1 MNKSVVITGAMG
13 FIGGHT
19 AKVFKQAGYHVV
31 GVDREA
37 TVPESAHYIDQLL
50 MDEFVDI
57 APLAALINQSDA
69 IIHCAGTSLVG
80 PSITNP
86 GEYYNNNSAKTNLM
100 MDKLAKFQYDGKIV
114 FSSSAAT
121 YGVPAN
127 SSNILEDDAKNPISP
142 YGWSKLFCEYIIKD
156 HCLAHGMR
164 GIALRYFNACGCDPD
179 TTLGHVEDDTHMVPR
194 VLSAY
199 HNNRAFSLYGNDYA
213 TADGTCVRD
222 YLHVMDIAW
231 AHLEA
236 VCLADAMQAGE
247 FRAYNL
253 GTGQGYSNREIIAAC
268 ERAVDDKI
276 GVVIGPR
283 REGDPDMLVA
293 NSDRFQTDTAWR
305 PRFSDID
312 TIVGTAWQWQQRYP
326 KQLG

>member
-1 MNKSVVITGAMG
+1 MTKRVVITGALG

-19 AKVFKQAGYHVV
+19 AKVFKQAGYHVI
-31 GVDREA
+31 GVDRTA
-37 TVPESAHYIDQLL
+37 TIPESAQYIDQLL
-50 MDEFVDI
+50 YDDFAEVT
-57 APLAALINQSDA
+57 PVAAVVNQADA

-80 PSITNP
+80 PSISDP

-100 MDKLAKFQYDGKIV
+100 MDKLARLQYNGKIV

-121 YGVPAN
+121 YGIPLE
-127 SSNILEDDAKNPISP
+127 SGNITEDSAKNPISP

-156 HCLAHGMR
+156 HCLAHNMR

-179 TTLGHVEDDTHMVPR
+179 STLGHVADDTHMIPR
-194 VLSAY
+194 VLDAY
-199 HNNRAFSLYGNDYA
+199 HNDRPFTLYGNDYA
-213 TADGTCVRD
+213 TPDGTCIRD

-236 VCLADAMQAGE
+236 VCLAETMHQAE

-268 ERAVDDKI
+268 ERAVKDFV
-276 GVVIGPR
+276 GVVVGAR
-283 REGDPDMLVA
+283 RIGDPDMLVA
-293 NSDRFQTDTAWR
+293 NSDRFQKDTAWR
-305 PRFSDID
+305 PRFSDIN
-312 TIVGTAWQWQQRYP
+312 TIVGTAWQWQQQYP
-326 KQLG
+326 KKLG